1 MNVTLLLS
9 GDELID
15 GRIRDANG
23 AFLAR
28 RLHERGHDV
37 DRIEIVGDDL
47 DDLVECLRE
56 SRERADAVVMSGGLG
71 STGDDLTR
79 HALAEAFSRD
89 LRLDDQAVA
98 WIASFWERVGREA
111 PVQPY
116 PEAFLPAGTRAL
128 PNPVGLAPG
137 IALEEGPFRVVA
149 LPGVPS
155 ELRGMV
161 EAGVLDVLGEGKG
174 ARVERT
180 VHAMGLAESEAAVRL
195 GALLERGRQPLIGIT
210 CGQGRLTLR
219 VQAESDDPDVA
230 RRLVEDGVR
239 AIRERL
245 GAHVFGEG
253 EVSLA
258 EVVLE
263 QLRRRG
269 ATLAV
274 AESLTGGEI
283 GHLITEVPGASDVF
297 LADFVC
303 YANEAKEALLGVP
316 GATLRAHGAVSLETA
331 VAMARGA
338 RERTGA
344 DFAVSTTGIAGP
356 TGGSAEKP
364 VGLVW
369 TAVAWAGGERT
380 LRRVHAGSRHD
391 VKQKAAHQGLDL
403 LRRTLAESAEMDGGA

>member
-1 MNVTLLLS
+1 MKVTLLLS
-9 GDELID
+9 GDELIE
-15 GRIRDANG
+15 GRIQDANG
-23 AFLAR
+23 AYLAR
-28 RLHERGHDV
+28 HLHERGHDV

-47 DDLVECLRE
+47 DDLVARLRE
-56 SRERADAVVMSGGLG
+56 ASARVDAVVLSGGLG
-71 STGDDLTR
+71 STGDDLAR
-79 HALAEAFSRD
+79 DALARAFDR
-89 LRLDDQAVA
+89 RLLLDEQAA
-98 WIASFWERVGREA
+98 RWIASFWERLGREA

-116 PEAFLPAGTRAL
+116 PEALLPSGTRAL

-137 IALEEGPFRVVA
+137 ILLEEGGFRVIA

-161 EAGVLDVLGEGKG
+161 EGGVLDVFGRGSV
-174 ARVERT
+174 ARVERF
-180 VHAMGLAESEAAVRL
+180 VHVMGLAESEAAVKL
-195 GALLERGRQPLIGIT
+195 GALLERGRQPLLGIT

-219 VQAESDDPDVA
+219 VQAEADDPREA
-230 RRLVEDGVR
+230 HRLAEDGVR

-245 GAHVFGEG
+245 GAHVFADGEA
-253 EVSLA
+253 SLA
-258 EVVLE
+258 KVVLDE
-263 QLRRRG
+263 LRRRG

-283 GHLITEVPGASDVF
+283 GHLITEVPGASQVF
-297 LADFVC
+297 LADLVC

-316 GATLRAHGAVSLETA
+316 AEVLRTHGAVSLETA

-338 RERTGA
+338 RERAGA

-356 TGGSAEKP
+356 TGGALEKP

-369 TAVAWAGGERT
+369 TAVSWAGGERT

-391 VKQKAAHQGLDL
+391 VKVKAAHQGLDL
-403 LRRTLAESAEMDGGA
+403 LRRTLMESVSEDGDA